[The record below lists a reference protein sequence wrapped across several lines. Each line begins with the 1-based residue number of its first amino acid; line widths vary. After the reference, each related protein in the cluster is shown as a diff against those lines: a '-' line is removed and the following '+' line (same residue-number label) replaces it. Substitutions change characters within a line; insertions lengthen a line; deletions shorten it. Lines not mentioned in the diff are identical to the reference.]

1 MKQTFFFLM
10 AALALILIVLP
21 VTGQD
26 NGPVHGP
33 GFVDEDGDGV
43 NDNAPDHDQDGIPN
57 GQDPD
62 YERQTGVGK
71 AQGKDLQKGH
81 GFVDMDGDG
90 LNDWAQDADGDG
102 VPNGQDEDYKVFT
115 PYAKKWRQK
124 FTHHAMGAFEGS
136 HWDKLAYLN
145 TIQNI
150 SNNNRRLFRPI
161 IDFEIRNATKFPFV
175 VLSFP

>member
-71 AQGKDLQKGH
+71 AQGKDSQKGH

-102 VPNGQDEDYKVFT
+102 VPNGQDEDYIK
-115 PYAKKWRQK
+115 PQN
-124 FTHHAMGAFEGS
+124 GS
-136 HWDKLAYLN
+136 GSQSQHGRRGQWGGTEWQSGQDG
-145 TIQNI
+145 
-150 SNNNRRLFRPI
+150 SMDCMSSENRRGIGGQRGGHG
-161 IDFEIRNATKFPFV
+161 KK
-175 VLSFP
+175 